1 MDVSQ
6 QIWAAFTALL
16 GIGITSAGWFYTR
29 LSKVH
34 DRIEKVVNHM
44 TDEDGKLHTKI
55 DVLRE
60 TSVRRDEML
69 LHMGRIERT
78 QEAILN
84 ELKGQ
89 NDAWRHKVGNIEQVA
104 VRHDERLKHL
114 EKLP

>member
-6 QIWAAFTALL
+6 QVWAAFTALL
-16 GIGITSAGWFYTR
+16 GIGITGAGWFYTR

-44 TDEDGKLHTKI
+44 ADEDNKLHLKI
-55 DVLRE
+55 DVLRD

-69 LHMGRIERT
+69 LHMGRIEKT
-78 QEAILN
+78 QEAILV

-89 NDAWRHKVGNIEQVA
+89 NEQWRHKVGNIEQVA

-114 EKLP
+114 EKT